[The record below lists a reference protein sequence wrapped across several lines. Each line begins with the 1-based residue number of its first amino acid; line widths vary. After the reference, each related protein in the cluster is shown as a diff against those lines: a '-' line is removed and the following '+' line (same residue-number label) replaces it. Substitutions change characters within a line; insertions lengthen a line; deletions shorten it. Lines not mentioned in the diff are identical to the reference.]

1 MSCQARCVIFI
12 MLPHAYPLYYLPPSD
27 MFSKIP
33 LRDLAST
40 VLLTLHMACCHG
52 PWVDFRMSVS
62 LLYLMVAARK
72 SMMHT
77 RRPTRGISGCAMGS
91 GVGMLGDVDSAY
103 IP

>member
-1 MSCQARCVIFI
+1 MCYAAEIWQGDYSN
-12 MLPHAYPLYYLPPSD
+12 
-27 MFSKIP
+27 
-33 LRDLAST
+33 
-40 VLLTLHMACCHG
+40 TLKN
-52 PWVDFRMSVS
+52 VDFRVSVS